1 VEAATASAAAQV
13 LATPLVGGTVLKAPL
28 PGTVLPHGGVLP
40 GAATVFTQNQLG
52 RTKAS
57 QQRTIVVTVSG
68 APLQHDQQPG
78 ALWFIICVH
87 YRYLYMLNMSMHGFA
102 DGRQVVVTEGAI
114 KSVPKELQQEV
125 QEKLMELYR
134 TVACVVKAA

>member
-1 VEAATASAAAQV
+1 MDTAAASVAAHV

-28 PGTVLPHGGVLP
+28 PGTVLPNGGALP

-68 APLQHDQQPG
+68 KIHHSRLLA
-78 ALWFIICVH
+78 
-87 YRYLYMLNMSMHGFA
+87 
-102 DGRQVVVTEGAI
+102 T
-114 KSVPKELQQEV
+114 
-125 QEKLMELYR
+125 
-134 TVACVVKAA
+134 